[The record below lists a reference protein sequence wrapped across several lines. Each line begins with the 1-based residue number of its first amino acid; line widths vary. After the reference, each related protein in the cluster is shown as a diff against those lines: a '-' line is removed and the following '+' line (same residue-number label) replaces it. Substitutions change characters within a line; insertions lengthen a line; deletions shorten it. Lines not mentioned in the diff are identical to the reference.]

1 MAKRKQFKISV
12 DRNQTI
18 SNIGAMA
25 PVPAP
30 NATGDISPER
40 LAHLKELMAKPV
52 AAQSKKDEEED
63 RVESLIPA
71 DAERLIPMDKLKAAP
86 DEWNFFGRPS
96 PEQYGLIYMSVFK
109 YGLWHPC
116 TVWEQEDGSYMI
128 LGGHTRHLVYHEL
141 HEVTGDD
148 KYLTI
153 PCKVYK
159 HDSISEATARRII
172 ILSNVAQRAQEDTNA
187 RIRCYA
193 EMARLE
199 KEEAFYGAGVD
210 VATAVSNIFG
220 VSRSTVFFYR
230 RLGHLIEPLL
240 SAFDQR
246 VITVRVADVLADL
259 SEELQQYV
267 YDKQYHLKITPAMG
281 KALKNAKTTNDVEDA
296 INAPKKVKEKY
307 QYVFST
313 KFEKP
318 KDFDFIP
325 LAVKND
331 EIKAFKSFLMKSLD
345 QADGLSEQTKE
356 VLLKMI
362 KS

>member
-18 SNIGAMA
+18 SDIGAMA

-63 RVESLIPA
+63 RVERLIPA

-148 KYLTI
+148 KYLSI

-210 VATAVSNIFG
+210 VATAVSKIFG

-230 RLGHLIEPLL
+230 RLGKLIEPLL

-246 VITVRVADVLADL
+246 LITVRIADILADL
-259 SEELQQYV
+259 SEDLQKYV
-267 YDKQYHLKITPAMG
+267 YDKEYHLKITSSMG
-281 KALKNAKTTNDVEDA
+281 KALKTAKTVEDIEA
-296 INAPKKVKEKY
+296 VINAPTKKKEKY

-313 KFEKP
+313 KIEKP
-318 KDFDFIP
+318 ENFDFVPIAVKSDEVKVFKDF
-325 LAVKND
+325 LR
-331 EIKAFKSFLMKSLD
+331 KSLD
-345 QADGLSEQTKE
+345 QAEGLSEQTKDI
-356 VLLKMI
+356 LLKMI
-362 KS
+362 KG

>member
-18 SNIGAMA
+18 SDIGAMA

-63 RVESLIPA
+63 RGDSLIPA
-71 DAERLIPMDKLKAAP
+71 DADRLIPMD
-86 DEWNFFGRPS
+86 
-96 PEQYGLIYMSVFK
+96 GLIYMSVFK

-148 KYLTI
+148 KYLSI

-210 VATAVSNIFG
+210 VATAVSKIFG

-296 INAPKKVKEKY
+296 INAPQKVKEK
-307 QYVFST
+307 
-313 KFEKP
+313 
-318 KDFDFIP
+318 
-325 LAVKND
+325 
-331 EIKAFKSFLMKSLD
+331 
-345 QADGLSEQTKE
+345 
-356 VLLKMI
+356 
-362 KS
+362 